1 MNLAE
6 VIALLTKVGPQLLAD
21 AANFEAGQVISASVG
36 PVEVSVGSEKI
47 EVSAVVSVK
56 KA

>member
-6 VIALLTKVGPQLLAD
+6 IISLLTKVGPQLLAD
-21 AANFEAGQVISASVG
+21 AAKFEAGEVISASVG
-36 PVEVSVGSEKI
+36 PVEVAVGSEKI